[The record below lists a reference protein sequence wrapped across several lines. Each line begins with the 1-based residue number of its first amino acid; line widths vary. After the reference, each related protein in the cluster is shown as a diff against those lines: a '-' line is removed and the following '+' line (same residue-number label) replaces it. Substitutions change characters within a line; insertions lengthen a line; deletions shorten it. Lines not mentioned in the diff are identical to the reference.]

1 MCQSETYSTQ
11 TAQALAQVVTLEV
24 GSLKHHYAITILM
37 QLIHH
42 LSKPAPKFH
51 VR

>member
-11 TAQALAQVVTLEV
+11 TAQVVTLEV
-24 GSLKHHYAITILM
+24 GSLKHQYAITTLM

-42 LSKPAPKFH
+42 LSKPAPKFN